1 MAGTVKGKIECY
13 LNAMGPTWSY
23 RDHGQAVFKNLYD
36 FFSAHPNMTQIARHG
51 GVGGTAANV
60 NYWDQTNPFL
70 NNAWFVFRMNTAVQ
84 NPLYLGTRTY
94 PWYVLAQW
102 YRGDVGTFGA
112 SPGNPGLIDAGTG
125 NPSYSQVSLQFA
137 IGIDGDQN
145 PWKGSGTLGTNT
157 KGTPVWG
164 TPAGGTGSLVWP
176 RSNSIGGVHATDK
189 QNTATMFIQTG
200 ASTARCHYLAD
211 DDSFVFLYEQ
221 GTYNYSGTFFGQYV
235 PRPDLTIPYP
245 YVMFGTGSALLPT
258 SRTRAYGGPAGDGSG
273 FEGTTNIGGI
283 AGPYPVTDGLRSV
296 MTDRYASMLESNAML
311 SPNRNFLLSLNDEFP
326 ISVIMAEVPSYY
338 GWLGQVEFLR
348 ETFNIE
354 PMARKSDGTQAIM
367 SGVQT
372 MNSTKWVVPWAPAAN
387 MGHGTFREGIS
398 F

>member
-1 MAGTVKGKIECY
+1 MSGTVKGKIECY
-13 LNAMGPTWSY
+13 LNAMGPTWTY

-51 GVGGTAANV
+51 GVGGTASNV

-102 YRGDVGTFGA
+102 ARTDVGVFGA
-112 SPGNPGLIDAGTG
+112 SPGNPGLVDATTGTG
-125 NPSYSQVSLQFA
+125 SDTRVSLQFA
-137 IGIDGDQN
+137 IGIGGDQN
-145 PWKGSGTLGTNT
+145 PWKGSGSLGTNT

-164 TPAGGTGSLVWP
+164 APTGGTGSLVWP
-176 RSNSIGGVHATDK
+176 RSNNVGGAHDTNK

-200 ASTARCHYLAD
+200 AGTARCHFLAD
-211 DDSFVFLYEQ
+211 DDNFVFLYDQ
-221 GTYNYSGTFFGQYV
+221 GAYNYSGIFFGQYV
-235 PRPDLTIPYP
+235 PRPELTIPYP
-245 YVMFGTGSALLPT
+245 NVMFGTGAAFVPT
-258 SRTRAYGGPAGDGSG
+258 TRTRVYGGPLGDGYS
-273 FEGTTNIGGI
+273 FEGITNLGGI
-283 AGPYPVTDGLRSV
+283 AGPNPLTDGVRSV
-296 MTDRYASMLESNAML
+296 MLDRYASMLETNTIFT
-311 SPNRNFLLSLNDEFP
+311 PNKNFTIPVTDEFP

-338 GWLGQVEFLR
+338 GWLGQVEFVR
-348 ETFNIE
+348 EVFNIE
-354 PMARKSDGTQAIM
+354 PMARKSDGTRAVM
-367 SGVQT
+367 SGSQV
-372 MNSTKWVVPWAPAAN
+372 MNAIKWAVPWAPAAN